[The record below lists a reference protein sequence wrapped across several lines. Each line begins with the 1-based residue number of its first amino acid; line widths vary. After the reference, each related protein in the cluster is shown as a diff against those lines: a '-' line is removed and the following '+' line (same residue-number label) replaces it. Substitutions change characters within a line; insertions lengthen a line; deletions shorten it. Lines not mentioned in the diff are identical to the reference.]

1 MSSIK
6 LFSREESQVVG
17 AYLFIEK
24 VKRVDLGE
32 YICSVS
38 NTEDQVIRLTTLLKE
53 EGEQIY
59 NIGDCKQISLFR
71 IHHFVII
78 KFINFLTYLV
88 YGAASLCTVLEELAK
103 TYKINIVLFEL
114 VNIIGL
120 RI

>member
-1 MSSIK
+1 M
-6 LFSREESQVVG
+6 VG

-24 VKRVDLGE
+24 VKRVDFGE

-59 NIGDCKQISLFR
+59 NIGDCKQIILFY
-71 IHHFVII
+71 IHRFVMI

-88 YGAASLCTVLEELAK
+88 HGPASLCTVLEELAK
-103 TYKINIVLFEL
+103 TYKTNIILLEL
-114 VNIIGL
+114 VNIVSLTLSKSLI
-120 RI
+120 I